1 MPLTGT
7 VDRTKLQ
14 MGPANVYFDSVHLG
28 YMDDSLEIEIAVT
41 ASPLT
46 GAQAGTSP
54 LDKVV
59 TGGSVMVK
67 VPLKELSLSKMATGL
82 LNSGLV
88 SGLSGTRLDFKN
100 KVGLSARGLAKE
112 LRIVSLVG
120 GVETTD
126 TSKIYVIPQAS
137 PADSAVK
144 IPFSPTQQR
153 VVEISFE
160 AWPSDATGRWMY
172 LGDMNPWAT
181 TGADVQYP
189 TGAAGSPASDT

>member
-1 MPLTGT
+1 MALTGT

-28 YMDDSLEIEIAVT
+28 YLSDALEVEIAVT
-41 ASPLT
+41 ASGLT
-46 GAQAGTSP
+46 GAQAGTAN
-54 LDKVV
+54 LDKIV
-59 TGGSVMVK
+59 TGGTVMVK
-67 VPLKELSLSKMATGL
+67 VPLKELSLTKMATGL

-88 SGLSGTRLDFKN
+88 TGISGTRLDFKN
-100 KVGLSARGLAKE
+100 KVGLSARDQAKE
-112 LRIVSLVG
+112 LRIISLIG

-126 TSKIYVIPQAS
+126 PSKIYVIPQAS

-144 IPFSPTQQR
+144 IPFSPTEQR
-153 VVEISFE
+153 VVEVTFE

-172 LGDMNPWAT
+172 LGDQNPWAG
-181 TGADVQYP
+181 TGFDPQYP

>member
-14 MGPANVYFDSVHLG
+14 LGPANIYFDSVHLG
-28 YMDDSLEIEIAVT
+28 YLSDAVEIEITVT
-41 ASPLT
+41 ASELT
-46 GAQAGTSP
+46 GAQAGTAP

-100 KVGLSARGLAKE
+100 KVGLSARSLAKE
-112 LRIVSLVG
+112 LRIISLVG

-126 TSKIYVIPQAS
+126 VSKIYVIPQAS
-137 PADSAVK
+137 PADTAVK
-144 IPFSPTQQR
+144 IPFSPTEQR
-153 VVEISFE
+153 MVEITFE

-172 LGDMNPWAT
+172 LGDMNPWAG
-181 TGADVQYP
+181 TGTDPQYP
-189 TGAAGSPASDT
+189 TGAAGAPASDT

>member
-1 MPLTGT
+1 MALTGS

-28 YMDDSLEIEIAVT
+28 YLDDSLEIEIAVT
-41 ASPLT
+41 ASGLT
-46 GAQAGTSP
+46 GAQAGTAN
-54 LDKVV
+54 LDKII
-59 TGGSVMVK
+59 TGGTVMVK
-67 VPLKELSLSKMATGL
+67 VPLKELSLSKMATGI

-100 KVGLSARGLAKE
+100 KVGLSSRDMAKE

-126 TSKIYVIPQAS
+126 TSRIYVIPNAS

-144 IPFSPTQQR
+144 IPFSPTAQR
-153 VVEISFE
+153 VVEITFE

-172 LGDMNPWAT
+172 LGDKNPYAT
-181 TGADVQYP
+181 TGTDPQYP
-189 TGAAGSPASDT
+189 TGAAGTAVSDT